1 MATPM
6 TTPMT
11 TPVTTTEKAP
21 RPHVTIKEFALQFFE
36 SFSRN
41 QPFDLAAQL
50 AYYALLSLFPFVMF
64 VLTVIGY
71 LPLHGLDRQVMD
83 SIYDVMPPEAAR
95 LCDQTIHEVI
105 GKQRGWLLAV
115 TLIFA
120 LWTASG
126 GASGLI
132 TALNRAYDVAE
143 TRKSWKVRARA
154 LLVTLTGVV
163 AIIVATTAM
172 LVGPSLVHHI
182 WEFFGLGGA
191 FDRIWALLRW
201 PVAAF
206 TMTIMLALV
215 YYFLPNVKQRFHL
228 ITPGSIVAVLAWIG
242 ASVGFRLYVGHFSS
256 YTRTYGAL
264 GTVVVLLVWL
274 YLSGLMV
281 ILGGEINAIVDRVHR
296 GILHTEKEEGAA
308 RVHDPRPVGPDG
320 DDNRPRPPRR
330 SVKPA

>member
-1 MATPM
+1 MAT
-6 TTPMT
+6 TTDGT
-11 TPVTTTEKAP
+11 A
-21 RPHVTIKEFALQFFE
+21 RPHVTIKEFARQFLE
-36 SFSRN
+36 SFSRD

-50 AYYALLSLFPFVMF
+50 AYYALLALFPFVMF

-71 LPLHGLDRQVMD
+71 LPMQGLDRQVM
-83 SIYDVMPPEAAR
+83 SAIYDVMPPQAAQ

-105 GKQRGWLLAV
+105 GRQRGWLLLL
-115 TLIFA
+115 TLVFA

-143 TRKSWKVRARA
+143 TRPSWKVRVRA
-154 LLVTLTGVV
+154 LLVTLAGVL

-172 LVGPSLVHHI
+172 LVGPNIVHDI
-182 WEFFGLGGA
+182 WAFFGLGGA
-191 FDRIWALLRW
+191 FDRVWGILRW

-206 TMTIMLALV
+206 TMTIGLALV

-296 GILHTEKEEGAA
+296 GILHTEKEEGSA
-308 RVHDPRPVGPDG
+308 RVHDPRPVGE
-320 DDNRPRPPRR
+320 DNRPRPPRR